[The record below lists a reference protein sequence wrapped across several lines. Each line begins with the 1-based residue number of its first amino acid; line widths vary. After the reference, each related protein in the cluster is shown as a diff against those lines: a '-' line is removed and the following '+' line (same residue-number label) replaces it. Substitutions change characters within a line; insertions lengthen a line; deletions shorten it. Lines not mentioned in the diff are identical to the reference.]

1 MQKRENGKIPRAAF
15 YQSFW
20 AVKDMERM
28 QRLAKLK
35 VKPGQPG
42 ELVFY
47 ADEESRTMR
56 AEVVEDSI
64 WKLKCIRDAINTI
77 PEEYREEIIE
87 SIHNGEIP
95 AEIAHENTWKKWKRR
110 FIKELAHN
118 LNLI

>member
-1 MQKRENGKIPRAAF
+1 MPRAVF

-20 AVKDMERM
+20 AVKDMERL

-56 AEVVEDSI
+56 AEVVEEAI
-64 WKLKCIRDAINTI
+64 WKLRCIRDALNTI
-77 PEEYREEIIE
+77 PEEYRADIVE
-87 SIHNGEIP
+87 SIQSGEMP
-95 AEIAHENTWKKWKRR
+95 AEIAHENTWKKWKRK
-110 FIKELAHN
+110 FIRELAYN